1 MRAGDFPPFQKA
13 WWLACSLQNIEA
25 NKELIRCVILSR
37 IIFGEEHWK
46 CAQALATLAYGYLT
60 LRGTLFPSWVWVGEP
75 CWAHTQPHWGWGWP
89 GEDPSHPQHTARQE
103 KGKPMAEAGSRMGV
117 LEIKIIMRERRQRTE
132 GWRTKWGRG
141 SGASEEIEE
150 SGRPSQGNQG
160 RRRHFRRST
169 VWLQQILM
177 AERSQMGWRL
187 KRDPWICQSSHWQL
201 VWQQVN
207 SLGPGRAQIQEDN
220 LGSCF
225 WNSDWRWG
233 QLETK
238 RKEPEAF
245 EGDVCLNRGKA
256 DAAPLSLEGLLSGSV
271 EGGWASS
278 SEVSTLYEQPQ
289 QTLSFSFPVRFQADS
304 RQVNR
309 SCHKRCWGHCPL
321 FPDSQFLLPHEWATT
336 FESGVGG
343 EKVFL

>member
-60 LRGTLFPSWVWVGEP
+60 LRGTLFPGWVWVGEP

-89 GEDPSHPQHTARQE
+89 GEDPSHPQCTARQE

-117 LEIKIIMRERRQRTE
+117 LEIKIIMKERRQKTE

-150 SGRPSQGNQG
+150 SGRAFSGKPREEKAFQKKHRVASAGSDG
-160 RRRHFRRST
+160 REKSNGGK
-169 VWLQQILM
+169 
-177 AERSQMGWRL
+177 AEERPMDLSINKSLTAGL
-187 KRDPWICQSSHWQL
+187 APTSKL
-201 VWQQVN
+201 
-207 SLGPGRAQIQEDN
+207 LGPWESRDSGRQFRK
-220 LGSCF
+220 LF
-225 WNSDWRWG
+225 LKFYWRWG

-256 DAAPLSLEGLLSGSV
+256 DAAPLSLERLLSGSV
-271 EGGWASS
+271 EGG
-278 SEVSTLYEQPQ
+278 
-289 QTLSFSFPVRFQADS
+289 
-304 RQVNR
+304 
-309 SCHKRCWGHCPL
+309 
-321 FPDSQFLLPHEWATT
+321 
-336 FESGVGG
+336 
-343 EKVFL
+343 